1 MRQALESTPVDPA
14 SGIQA
19 TSMIPTR
26 DINIIGPGCQ
36 WLCIEICAHVW
47 IGMRGDMDRHATK
60 QTTASGLN
68 NNNNNATDQTTASGL
83 KAHRVCSLCAFA
95 VCGTCCGMAA
105 IRARGRS
112 VISNGRLEV
121 AEPKLKLNRPSRTLW
136 RARAWG
142 GVGGGFMNIFE
153 WLHTW
158 YRWDYLSGIYGMSMR
173 HGCPTF
179 PGHFDSRLCGCHGGS
194 AVWLPWRFRL
204 CGCHGGSAVW
214 LRQRFPV

>member
-26 DINIIGPGCQ
+26 DVTIIGSWVPMAIYRN
-36 WLCIEICAHVW
+36 L
-47 IGMRGDMDRHATK
+47 RTRLDRHARRSG
-60 QTTASGLN
+60 QTCDE
-68 NNNNNATDQTTASGL
+68 TDNGVRPQGPPCL
-83 KAHRVCSLCAFA
+83 QPVCLRC
-95 VCGTCCGMAA
+95 VWHMLRMAA

-121 AEPKLKLNRPSRTLW
+121 ADPKLKLNRPSRTLW